1 MIVGDLQP
9 LEFRLSWLGG
19 VGYNFG
25 KPPSLAPVIVSIQQQ
40 SHFRNNFFKFTLIS
54 HILSIQTNFTKFQP
68 NYAKYTKMM
77 SRFFI
82 KKIKLWVSMAS
93 SIMIFYMLFLKI
105 YIIIKFDLVK
115 WVD

>member
-82 KKIKLWVSMAS
+82 KKNQTLGFHGILYHDILYV
-93 SIMIFYMLFLKI
+93 IFKNI
-105 YIIIKFDLVK
+105 YNY
-115 WVD
+115 